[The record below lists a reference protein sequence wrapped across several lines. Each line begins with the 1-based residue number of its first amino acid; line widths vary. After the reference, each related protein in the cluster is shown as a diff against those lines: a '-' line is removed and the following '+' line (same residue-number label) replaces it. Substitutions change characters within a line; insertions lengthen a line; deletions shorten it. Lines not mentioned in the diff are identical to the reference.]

1 MRKFWEQVFYR
12 LPRWLLLNLF
22 SPNVSIL
29 YHLESPDNQR
39 IFGVFRWYKMGT
51 LARNG
56 LNILKM
62 LIAEFIFTNIDTFQ
76 SLDFPIFVMLCAIWY
91 HLHNLKNV
99 KNTDGRVFLLAKLD
113 ASACN
118 FTKSITPPCVLFT
131 FFKLCKL
138 YQITQIVAFVEMFFS
153 KYF

>member
-1 MRKFWEQVFYR
+1 
-12 LPRWLLLNLF
+12 
-22 SPNVSIL
+22 
-29 YHLESPDNQR
+29 
-39 IFGVFRWYKMGT
+39 MGT

-76 SLDFPIFVMLCAIWY
+76 SLNFPTFVMLCAICY

-99 KNTDGRVFLLAKLD
+99 KNTDGGVLLLAKLD
-113 ASACN
+113 ASARN
-118 FTKSITPPCVLFT
+118 FTKSITPPWVFFT
-131 FFKLCKL
+131 FFKLCKV
-138 YQITQIVAFVEMFFS
+138 YQITQIVSFVEMFFS